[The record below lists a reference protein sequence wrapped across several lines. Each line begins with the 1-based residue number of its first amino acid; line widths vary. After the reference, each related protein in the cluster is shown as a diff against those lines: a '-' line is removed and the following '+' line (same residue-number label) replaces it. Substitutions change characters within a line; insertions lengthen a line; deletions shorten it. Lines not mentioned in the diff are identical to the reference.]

1 MQARKF
7 GPLQRPVVVIGQGTW
22 EMEHERAAAI
32 TALRRGLDAGLS
44 HIDTAEMYGAGKV
57 EALIGE
63 AIAGRRD
70 EVFLTSKLFP
80 KNASR
85 RRAAR
90 ACEKSLKRLG
100 TDHLDLYLIHWHG
113 DQHPLEETVA
123 GFEALRDA
131 GKILAW
137 GVSNFSAD
145 ELREIVEIAGPGRVA
160 CNQVFYHLGERTIE
174 HELIPLCTRL
184 GIAVV
189 AYSPFG
195 SGDFP
200 GSDPVLN
207 EIAAAHGASPRQVAL
222 RFLIRDPNLFAIP
235 KAARVEHVLDNAGAI
250 ELALSADEVA
260 RIDRAFPVGARR
272 KGIAKN

>member
-1 MQARKF
+1 METRTF
-7 GPLQRPVVVIGQGTW
+7 GSIRRPVAVIGQGTW
-22 EMEHERAAAI
+22 EMEHERAASIA
-32 TALRRGLDAGLS
+32 ALRRGLDAGLS
-44 HIDTAEMYGAGKV
+44 HIDTAEMYGEGLV
-57 EALIGE
+57 EELIGE

-70 EVFLTSKLFP
+70 EVFLTSKLYP

-90 ACEKSLKRLG
+90 ACERSLKRLG

-123 GFEALRDA
+123 GFEALREA

-137 GVSNFSAD
+137 GVSNFAVD
-145 ELREIVEIAGPGRVA
+145 ELSEIVEIAGPGRVA

-174 HELIPLCTRL
+174 HELIPLCTQL

-189 AYSPFG
+189 GYSPFG

-200 GSDPVLN
+200 ASNPVLN
-207 EIAAAHGASPRQVAL
+207 QIAAAHGASPRQVAL
-222 RFLIRDPNLFAIP
+222 RFLVRDPNVFAIP
-235 KAARVEHVLDNAGAI
+235 KAARVEHVLDNARAI
-250 ELALSADEVA
+250 ELALSADEIA
-260 RIDRAFPVGARR
+260 RIDRAFPVGPRR